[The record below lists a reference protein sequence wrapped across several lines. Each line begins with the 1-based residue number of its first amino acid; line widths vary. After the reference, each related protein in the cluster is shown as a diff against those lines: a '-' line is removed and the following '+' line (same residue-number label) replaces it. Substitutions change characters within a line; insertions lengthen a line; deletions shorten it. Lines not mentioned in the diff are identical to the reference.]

1 MIRLLFHV
9 SLERFTL
16 LSLIFY
22 IVQRD
27 LPSKFSKKCYY
38 GMLLYKLICIILKFI
53 KVEPLKILPRCTVIL
68 LVVYELPLAWVTSIE
83 ISYMYSLLLFH

>member
-9 SLERFTL
+9 SLERFIL
-16 LSLIFY
+16 LNLIFH

-27 LPSKFSKKCYY
+27 LPSEFSEQCYY
-38 GMLLYKLICIILKFI
+38 GMLLYKPIYIILKFM
-53 KVEPLKILPRCTVIL
+53 KVEPLKILLRCTMIL